1 MLSFEP
7 ITVDNIPQQIKR
19 FDIIKATQESDISTK
34 LVKRFDN
41 IMVDYLKENVIVLNK
56 VPSLTTLIRLWFMQP
71 IKRTANRKNQNIDQ
85 LAFCLIYLKF
95 MKNDQMYAYFNNLFP
110 KCQYGFRK

>member
-7 ITVDNIPQQIKR
+7 ITVDKIPQQIKR

-71 IKRTANRKNQNIDQ
+71 IKRTSNRKNQNIDQ
-85 LAFCLIYLKF
+85 LVFCLIYLKF
-95 MKNDQMYAYFNNLFP
+95 MK
-110 KCQYGFRK
+110 K